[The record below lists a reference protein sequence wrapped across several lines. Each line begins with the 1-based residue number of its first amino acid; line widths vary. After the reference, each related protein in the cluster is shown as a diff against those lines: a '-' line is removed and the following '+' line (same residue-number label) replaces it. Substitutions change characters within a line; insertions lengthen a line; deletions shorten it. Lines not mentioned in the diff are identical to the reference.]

1 MDTTRGI
8 LIESDQFRKIEPAY
22 DSLYTRVEISIRGSK
37 QNLYQPLVLD
47 YAQYRDLRFAYDLR
61 KVFREITIKD
71 FKAAAAARAGEGIA
85 IDVPFRI
92 KSKTFRRIFGGD
104 NIGLRVQGTIT
115 IDGKLRQQK
124 FDELQAANQRNSNTN
139 FNIDMTQ
146 RFTIAGKIG
155 EKVQVDVN
163 QDSERLFDFEN
174 SLKLTYTGD
183 KDEIIQKVE
192 AGNVSLNLGT
202 RLATFSG
209 QNKGLFGLK
218 TEAKIGALSLTG
230 IASLERG
237 QKNKQRPNDDARRA
251 QWSENDFLQNV
262 YFWITDQAFSSS
274 NGSRY
279 VDGYRENYRRLSN
292 RQHVVADVPLSEI
305 EVWVS
310 SDVPTGGLQGVQT
323 SDGFAVAIQN
333 FDRLELPEDSIRS
346 GQNEYNGTFRR
357 LTPETDYLFDR
368 QLGYIRLRTPLQNN
382 TALACA
388 FVTVDGDTFG
398 TISADTSGV
407 RLILLRPQV
416 PAPSDLSWNLMFRHV
431 YSVQTANID
440 AANFQMRIVRGEAN
454 AGGEEEGLSTGE
466 TYLSFFQFDREGN
479 TGGTTPDGLVD
490 NYSAILDPEHGE
502 IHFLDLTPFSPSG
515 VYDLAGPNPTELS
528 LLWDLA
534 SLEATDS
541 AGYVDSTMYTQVASQ
556 VAQGGRKWIFRTEY
570 KGATSQYNLGP
581 LVLEGSEE
589 VTLNGVPLV
598 RGSDYT
604 IDYLSGELKILNEAA
619 KAANANL
626 EITYESGQVFQLDRK
641 TLLGARA
648 EYELWQDSYVGGMM
662 LYLNEKS
669 LDKRVRIG
677 NEPIRNTLYD
687 LNTQLKFKPTFLTAL
702 ADRLPLVR
710 TNAPSE
716 FVIDGEVAQV
726 FPNPNSLSN
735 SATGD
740 LNGVAFLDD
749 YESSRRS
756 APLGLLRKNW
766 QISSI
771 PENPAIDSLRGRFR
785 WWNPRPEEQVR
796 VQDVYPER
804 EVNSQ
809 VADRLQSMILEFV
822 PDQSTGRPE
831 ESWGG
836 VMRYLG
842 AGYEDQSRAQFLEFW
857 IQLPAREGGEL
868 VVDLGALSEDA
879 LPNDS
884 MDTEDRPEPGE
895 IVSSPRR
902 EYGNGVLSPDEDT
915 GIDGVDAPDPEDM
928 GYWNGPTRPPVP
940 SWDDWQY
947 TIGSSDYKFING
959 TENSLNDESGNI
971 PDSEDLN
978 GNGTLDQ
985 ANDYFSYT
993 IELNDNNP
1001 YIVGGQT
1008 NERRWRLFRIPLDS
1022 DDPAVL
1028 RTVGNPS
1035 LTNIRFA
1042 RMYMTGRTDSSRIQ
1056 IVQNDIVS
1064 NEWLPQYVNA
1074 DSTEFVSVAVIN
1086 NHENPGYESP
1096 PGVQG
1101 EIDPITNLRQREQ
1114 SLVLKINEL
1123 GGAGAPTEFFV
1134 AKNLFQ
1140 QLNMI
1145 EYKRLKMFIHGGGID
1160 EALFE
1165 DEQYQLVLRL
1175 GSSYSNT
1182 SDNYYD
1188 IVKTIYKGWDAR
1200 NAIDVAMNDLSI
1212 LNAWRAD
1219 STRAGWDRRIATTNG
1234 RFGVALDTLNFP
1246 QDSLIIDGRP
1256 SLQNVGFIAL
1266 GIRAKKHY
1274 NNIGDE
1280 IWVDELR
1287 VSDIYKDPGTAG
1299 EFATTLKIADLLTA
1313 NGSYTE
1319 RDADFHNVNTRTGD
1333 QRSTTQLRGSL
1344 NLSLHKFGL
1353 ENYGFQLPV
1362 SVNRTETDE
1371 VPKYVPNTDARV
1383 DQDHPDSTVVSRAVT
1398 TTFNASYSKS
1408 GNSKNPLVRW
1418 TMEKLR
1424 LGWDHSVSSR
1434 KDYLTL
1440 RQDQT
1445 TTNAR
1450 AEYAFPTA
1458 SGRGIA
1464 PLWFLQSTPLLSQL
1478 GNPHIFIKPKQLSGN
1493 INARRSNSV
1502 RQTRAGVSTASPD
1515 FGAQASGSIG
1525 WDITQTLGTGFA
1537 SSYGWTM
1544 LDIDSLDTNNDG
1556 RIDSITASAKTWKDL
1571 TNLNRRELNAEGW
1584 NWINTY
1590 SPQFGRWLQPSF
1602 NYNATYNFGN
1612 PNRSNSANQ
1621 SVANNATLGG
1631 DLSLDMKQIFG
1642 GGGGLRRGDARDRA
1656 RSLSQKTDSTQHDST
1671 SAPAE
1676 RGPGFSPLKFAG
1688 KALWPVKTALLL
1700 LDPIQLSMDKAKRH
1714 SQNAVK
1720 GQADLN
1726 YRLGFTTDPGIATD
1740 TALVS
1745 NPQSNETFDYT
1756 ARSGIRLS
1764 RDIRTSF
1771 SWSLRTAENTA
1782 QTVTGSNEQTYF
1794 WIADDNGI
1802 VTELPFADVTMD
1814 WTGLE
1819 RLPFVSKAARTISL
1833 NSGLSTRFKEDW
1845 KNDANNIDARN
1856 YSRQWNPLIGVNVS
1870 WLNGLESQLRIN
1882 AASTLT
1888 DAVVQRSKART
1899 SSRGATGSVSYTLRS
1914 GFRLP
1919 VLWFGSM
1926 RLENSTT
1933 FSLNLDYQTSI
1944 NENTQ
1949 TPGQNNWST
1958 RRDEVQWSIQPR
1970 MTYSFSNTVQGGAQ
1984 IQYQQTKDKITDK
1997 GSRLFEFG
2005 INVNIAI
2012 RG

>member
-1 MDTTRGI
+1 MI
-8 LIESDQFRKIEPAY
+8 PS
-22 DSLYTRVEISIRGSK
+22 TRVEISIRGSK
-37 QNLYQPLVLD
+37 QNLYQPLVLGC
-47 YAQYRDLRFAYDLR
+47 AQYRDLRFAYDLR

-648 EYELWQDSYVGGMM
+648 EYELWQDSYV
-662 LYLNEKS
+662 
-669 LDKRVRIG
+669 
-677 NEPIRNTLYD
+677 
-687 LNTQLKFKPTFLTAL
+687 
-702 ADRLPLVR
+702 
-710 TNAPSE
+710 
-716 FVIDGEVAQV
+716 
-726 FPNPNSLSN
+726 
-735 SATGD
+735 
-740 LNGVAFLDD
+740 LDD

-915 GIDGVDAPDPEDM
+915 GIDSVDAPDPEDM
-928 GYWNGPTRPPVP
+928 AYWNGPTRPPVP

-1074 DSTEFVSVAVIN
+1074 DSTEFVSVAVIKQ
-1086 NHENPGYESP
+1086 PRKSR
-1096 PGVQG
+1096 
-1101 EIDPITNLRQREQ
+1101 LRE
-1114 SLVLKINEL
+1114 
-1123 GGAGAPTEFFV
+1123 P
-1134 AKNLFQ
+1134 
-1140 QLNMI
+1140 
-1145 EYKRLKMFIHGGGID
+1145 
-1160 EALFE
+1160 
-1165 DEQYQLVLRL
+1165 
-1175 GSSYSNT
+1175 
-1182 SDNYYD
+1182 
-1188 IVKTIYKGWDAR
+1188 
-1200 NAIDVAMNDLSI
+1200 
-1212 LNAWRAD
+1212 
-1219 STRAGWDRRIATTNG
+1219 
-1234 RFGVALDTLNFP
+1234 
-1246 QDSLIIDGRP
+1246 
-1256 SLQNVGFIAL
+1256 
-1266 GIRAKKHY
+1266 
-1274 NNIGDE
+1274 
-1280 IWVDELR
+1280 
-1287 VSDIYKDPGTAG
+1287 
-1299 EFATTLKIADLLTA
+1299 
-1313 NGSYTE
+1313 
-1319 RDADFHNVNTRTGD
+1319 
-1333 QRSTTQLRGSL
+1333 
-1344 NLSLHKFGL
+1344 
-1353 ENYGFQLPV
+1353 
-1362 SVNRTETDE
+1362 
-1371 VPKYVPNTDARV
+1371 
-1383 DQDHPDSTVVSRAVT
+1383 
-1398 TTFNASYSKS
+1398 
-1408 GNSKNPLVRW
+1408 
-1418 TMEKLR
+1418 
-1424 LGWDHSVSSR
+1424 
-1434 KDYLTL
+1434 
-1440 RQDQT
+1440 
-1445 TTNAR
+1445 
-1450 AEYAFPTA
+1450 
-1458 SGRGIA
+1458 
-1464 PLWFLQSTPLLSQL
+1464 
-1478 GNPHIFIKPKQLSGN
+1478 
-1493 INARRSNSV
+1493 ARR
-1502 RQTRAGVSTASPD
+1502 
-1515 FGAQASGSIG
+1515 
-1525 WDITQTLGTGFA
+1525 
-1537 SSYGWTM
+1537 
-1544 LDIDSLDTNNDG
+1544 
-1556 RIDSITASAKTWKDL
+1556 
-1571 TNLNRRELNAEGW
+1571 
-1584 NWINTY
+1584 
-1590 SPQFGRWLQPSF
+1590 
-1602 NYNATYNFGN
+1602 
-1612 PNRSNSANQ
+1612 
-1621 SVANNATLGG
+1621 
-1631 DLSLDMKQIFG
+1631 
-1642 GGGGLRRGDARDRA
+1642 AR
-1656 RSLSQKTDSTQHDST
+1656 
-1671 SAPAE
+1671 
-1676 RGPGFSPLKFAG
+1676 
-1688 KALWPVKTALLL
+1688 
-1700 LDPIQLSMDKAKRH
+1700 
-1714 SQNAVK
+1714 
-1720 GQADLN
+1720 
-1726 YRLGFTTDPGIATD
+1726 
-1740 TALVS
+1740 
-1745 NPQSNETFDYT
+1745 
-1756 ARSGIRLS
+1756 
-1764 RDIRTSF
+1764 
-1771 SWSLRTAENTA
+1771 
-1782 QTVTGSNEQTYF
+1782 
-1794 WIADDNGI
+1794 
-1802 VTELPFADVTMD
+1802 
-1814 WTGLE
+1814 
-1819 RLPFVSKAARTISL
+1819 
-1833 NSGLSTRFKEDW
+1833 
-1845 KNDANNIDARN
+1845 
-1856 YSRQWNPLIGVNVS
+1856 
-1870 WLNGLESQLRIN
+1870 
-1882 AASTLT
+1882 
-1888 DAVVQRSKART
+1888 
-1899 SSRGATGSVSYTLRS
+1899 
-1914 GFRLP
+1914 
-1919 VLWFGSM
+1919 
-1926 RLENSTT
+1926 
-1933 FSLNLDYQTSI
+1933 
-1944 NENTQ
+1944 
-1949 TPGQNNWST
+1949 
-1958 RRDEVQWSIQPR
+1958 
-1970 MTYSFSNTVQGGAQ
+1970 
-1984 IQYQQTKDKITDK
+1984 
-1997 GSRLFEFG
+1997 
-2005 INVNIAI
+2005 
-2012 RG
+2012 